1 MIAEYNLG
9 TDYNPLFD
17 RASLAHQGVRA
28 VVDYVD
34 SSVKDYRTKDY
45 IFRSKGMSLTVIK
58 FSSED
63 CGLCHKMSF
72 YDQKVAAELGLEF
85 VDVKMQDTA
94 TYRKYRKIL
103 LTQYPDKSEMGWPT
117 YIICQAPEDES
128 FKIVG
133 EVKGAHPKGEFRTKL
148 QEVVAQLN

>member
-1 MIAEYNLG
+1 M
-9 TDYNPLFD
+9 
-17 RASLAHQGVRA
+17 SLA
-28 VVDYVD
+28 
-34 SSVKDYRTKDY
+34 
-45 IFRSKGMSLTVIK
+45 IIK

-72 YDQKVAAELGLEF
+72 YDQKVADELGLTF

-103 LTQYPDKSEMGWPT
+103 LSQYPDKSEMGWPT
-117 YIICQAPEDES
+117 YIICQSPEAED
-128 FKIVG
+128 FKILG

-148 QEVVAQLN
+148 QEVVAQMN

>member
-1 MIAEYNLG
+1 
-9 TDYNPLFD
+9 
-17 RASLAHQGVRA
+17 
-28 VVDYVD
+28 
-34 SSVKDYRTKDY
+34 
-45 IFRSKGMSLTVIK
+45 MSFAVIK

-72 YDQKVAAELGLEF
+72 YDQKVAQELGLEF

-103 LTQYPDKSEMGWPT
+103 LAQYPDKAEMGWPT
-117 YIICQAPEDES
+117 YLICDSPEAD

-133 EVKGAHPKGEFRTKL
+133 EVKGAHPKGEFRSRL
-148 QEVVAQLN
+148 QDVIDQVPAS